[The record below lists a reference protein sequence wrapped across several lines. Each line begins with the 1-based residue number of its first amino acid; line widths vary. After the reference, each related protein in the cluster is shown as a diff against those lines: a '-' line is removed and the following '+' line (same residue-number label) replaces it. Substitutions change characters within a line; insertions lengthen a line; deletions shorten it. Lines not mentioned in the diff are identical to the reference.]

1 METTPG
7 GVTYVRR
14 VDAADATTVAAVDK
28 HGEHVGRGAWRWHI
42 HWSAIW
48 IGALTALAV
57 ALLFGLAGTAFGAHR
72 FATDRRLFTWRD
84 VGFASLAFSVFGA
97 FLSYVAGGWVAGRL
111 AAFRRAEP
119 SMLHGA
125 MAFLIT
131 LPILLVLA
139 ALGATNIFGAWYGGL
154 GGVPAWVAPPALPP
168 ANAPIPAPDPRLAA
182 AARNGAL
189 AALMSLLLGLMGSV
203 IGGWAASGEPMT
215 FTHYKTR
222 DLDRDGVPETSTIR
236 RVA

>member
-7 GVTYVRR
+7 GATYVRR
-14 VDAADATTVAAVDK
+14 IEPVVTTGSATTIGD
-28 HGEHVGRGAWRWHI
+28 GDHVGRGDWRWHV

-48 IGALTALAV
+48 IGALTALGV
-57 ALLFGLAGTAFGAHR
+57 ALLFGLAGTALGAHR
-72 FATDRRLFTWRD
+72 FAADRRIFTWRD
-84 VGFASLAFSVFGA
+84 VGLASLAFSVFGA
-97 FLSYVAGGWVAGRL
+97 FLSYAAGGWVAARL

-125 MAFLIT
+125 MAFLVT
-131 LPILLVLA
+131 LPILLILA
-139 ALGATNIFGAWYGGL
+139 ALGATNAFGAWYGGL
-154 GGVPAWVAPPALPP
+154 GGVPAWITPPALPP
-168 ANAPIPAPDPRLAA
+168 TSGVVPAPDPRLAA

-222 DLDRDGVPETSTIR
+222 DLDHDGIAETTTVR
-236 RVA
+236 RAA